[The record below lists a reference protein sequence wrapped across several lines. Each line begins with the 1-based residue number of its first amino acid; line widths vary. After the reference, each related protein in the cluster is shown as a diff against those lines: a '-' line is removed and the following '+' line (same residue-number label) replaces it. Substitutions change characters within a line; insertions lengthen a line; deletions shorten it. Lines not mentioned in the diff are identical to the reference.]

1 MYRLDF
7 FGEILKISVKILL
20 NIYQKVIGI
29 IHKNFED
36 LMKKSLSRK
45 NIVKIK
51 IDLIRIA
58 VSLVI
63 GLKIF

>member
-20 NIYQKVIGI
+20 NIYQNVVGI

-58 VSLVI
+58 VSFVI